1 MTDAKA
7 LSRLRQGDEEAL
19 GWLIER
25 YSAYVG
31 TIVQNILRDSMS
43 QADVEEVTSDVF
55 FALWRS
61 SQQAEPLYLKG
72 YLGRIARNM
81 ALKKLR
87 ERGQELPLEED
98 ILVLE
103 EDGPFQRAAQRERD
117 AAVRRAVEAL
127 GEPDREIFLRH
138 YYFGQTVT
146 EIGARMGLGVSA
158 VKSRLSRGREKLR
171 RALTEVLEET
181 GGD

>member
-81 ALKKLR
+81 ALIQIIK
-87 ERGQELPLEED
+87 P
-98 ILVLE
+98 
-103 EDGPFQRAAQRERD
+103 
-117 AAVRRAVEAL
+117 
-127 GEPDREIFLRH
+127 
-138 YYFGQTVT
+138 
-146 EIGARMGLGVSA
+146 
-158 VKSRLSRGREKLR
+158 
-171 RALTEVLEET
+171 
-181 GGD
+181 